1 MKKAIKIFI
10 AIFGGLYITM
20 FIYSFLYMFVTGDIT
35 YIFWLGIPFGTWL
48 IGSPIYMCLKEE

>member
-1 MKKAIKIFI
+1 MKKTIKIFI

-35 YIFWLGIPFGTWL
+35 FRLGIPFGTWL
-48 IGSPIYMCLKEE
+48 IGIPIYMCLKEE